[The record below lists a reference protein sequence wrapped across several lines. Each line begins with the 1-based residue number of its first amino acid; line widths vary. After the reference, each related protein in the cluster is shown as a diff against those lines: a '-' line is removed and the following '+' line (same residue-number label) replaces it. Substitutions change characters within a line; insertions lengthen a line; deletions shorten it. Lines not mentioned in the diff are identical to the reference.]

1 MTKIV
6 EDTIVET
13 MYTKITSYV
22 SDSKIAIAIY
32 SRDQPSEPWEM
43 SNSEYVQLDKFENV
57 IDTLSYLKLKYKSEI
72 GSNKQ

>member
-32 SRDQPSEPWEM
+32 SRDKPSEPWEM
-43 SNSEYVQLDKFENV
+43 SNSEYVQSDKFENI